1 MAAASRTR
9 SASGCAPKGTASTPT
24 FAPGA
29 ATRTSRTRPS
39 QCSSAHHGARTL
51 PHRYVEDSSIPVLQ
65 CSPRRAPFPTGTS
78 RIRPSQCSS
87 AHHGARTLPH
97 RYVEDSSIPVLQC
110 SAGLVNTFVLLQQFE
125 WALERRAFED
135 DLWVGARG
143 AIAMPCMQV
152 LTTARGPF
160 PTGGCARSDR
170 AAHRGGA

>member
-1 MAAASRTR
+1 MTTDDPLMTPDGSCFADEIRIWLRAKGYRVNADFRTGSRY
-9 SASGCAPKGTASTPT
+9 P
-24 FAPGA
+24 
-29 ATRTSRTRPS
+29 
-39 QCSSAHHGARTL
+39 
-51 PHRYVEDSSIPVLQ
+51 
-65 CSPRRAPFPTGTS
+65 
-78 RIRPSQCSS
+78 
-87 AHHGARTLPH
+87 
-97 RYVEDSSIPVLQC
+97 YVEDSSIPVLQC

-143 AIAMPCMQV
+143 AIALPCMQV